1 MIVVSMRLLVQ
12 THLGFMAYVSTHPS
26 GFVLYKNEDVFMSIV
41 FTTNYIGLKFVR
53 LIVISAK
60 FIYFGKDEINFRC
73 LLSRFCFY
81 SWLWL
86 LLESLLLCLKA
97 LFGSLEGEWKR
108 VLLRDDSG
116 RKIEKAFKFFW
127 VFLMIMINDYL
138 LLNIN
143 IFLTLSVLL

>member
-1 MIVVSMRLLVQ
+1 MCLHI
-12 THLGFMAYVSTHPS
+12 HL
-26 GFVLYKNEDVFMSIV
+26 VLYYTKNEDIFMSIV

-53 LIVISAK
+53 VIVISAK

-81 SWLWL
+81 ALLWL

-108 VLLRDDSG
+108 VLWRDESSREN
-116 RKIEKAFKFFW
+116 RKIF
-127 VFLMIMINDYL
+127 
-138 LLNIN
+138 
-143 IFLTLSVLL
+143 